1 MLGSKS
7 LLSFTFPLWNK
18 LDSWL
23 GAGWELAG
31 SWLDSWLGACW
42 GAGWELAGS
51 VLGSVLGAC
60 WGAGWG
66 AGWEHAGELA
76 GNRPPRRLCMK
87 SRRGWGLEVKSLG
100 SKTDH
105 LGNTRITTKRKDLE
119 NGFNCSYARFDLCYH
134 RPPSQL
140 RSSR

>member
-23 GAGWELAG
+23 G
-31 SWLDSWLGACW
+31 SWLEAC
-42 GAGWELAGS
+42 
-51 VLGSVLGAC
+51 
-60 WGAGWG
+60 
-66 AGWEHAGELA
+66 WEHAGELA